1 MSPEYLNCIS
11 RALDNVKRIY
21 EAFGDEYTI
30 VVTADHGGHDRCHGT
45 HAPEDMTIPNF
56 YIGKKFQPGKVLEES
71 SILDIAPTIADVM
84 GIFPAPEWEGK
95 SLVNQ

>member
-1 MSPEYLNCIS
+1 
-11 RALDNVKRIY
+11 
-21 EAFGDEYTI
+21 
-30 VVTADHGGHDRCHGT
+30 
-45 HAPEDMTIPNF
+45 MTIPNF

-95 SLVNQ
+95 SLIELNLRQKYSINVVAIKQENEVLIDIDPSKSLDKTMTLIVIADTQKLAKLK